1 MTHTLSFNTGR
12 KYAPHGQP
20 ITAARDPA
28 TGDVAFVDHGRMIE
42 GIIRGCDQFSQTSVI
57 AAYDA
62 RKYEMPREADR
73 SLVAAAWKVPSVDI
87 DVASTNSQRATLSWL
102 I

>member
-1 MTHTLSFNTGR
+1 MTDTLSFNTGR
-12 KYAPHGQP
+12 KYAANGQP

-28 TGDVAFVDHGRMIE
+28 TGDVAFVDHGRLIE
-42 GIIRGCDQFSQTSVI
+42 GIIRGCAQFSQTSVT

-62 RKYEMPREADR
+62 GRYEMPYPSDR
-73 SLVAAAWKVPSVDI
+73 SLVAAAWKIPSVDI